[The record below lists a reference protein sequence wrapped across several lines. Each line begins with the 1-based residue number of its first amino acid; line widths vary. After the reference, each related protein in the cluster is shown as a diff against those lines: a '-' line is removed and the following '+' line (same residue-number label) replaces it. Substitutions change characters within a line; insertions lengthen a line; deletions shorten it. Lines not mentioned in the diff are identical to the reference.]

1 MASLDLEFRKLFW
14 SSSRNI
20 LWDFKKLRFFLNF
33 GKLLLYEDVKDR
45 SSKFGQMAEI
55 FISSIV
61 LDDGFL
67 SLKFATKTIINKHYL
82 KSYVYLPKN
91 FR

>member
-1 MASLDLEFRKLFW
+1 MRMQRTEV
-14 SSSRNI
+14 
-20 LWDFKKLRFFLNF
+20 LN
-33 GKLLLYEDVKDR
+33 KIV
-45 SSKFGQMAEI
+45 KFGQMAEI
-55 FISSIV
+55 FISSMV

-67 SLKFATKTIINKHYL
+67 SLKFATKTMINKHYL